1 MTVEWSQE
9 EVGPDMVD
17 AALSIIR
24 IENVNPELKKQ
35 AVDYLKLVLQNAI
48 EEEKKDGQKEV

>member
-48 EEEKKDGQKEV
+48 EEEKKNGQKEV